1 MSTISKAEANNL
13 WNDLKNNLLLAQ
25 ETLEKIVESRAW
37 EPLGYETFVDAW
49 ADRLSGVPL
58 AGVMEA
64 NVVYAM
70 FDSGAE
76 VDDAHKAVASVGP
89 AKARAYKQAHDA
101 KLAPKDAFLHAG
113 SMSRVKRQ
121 TPPPGSIFVEAHYRK
136 QGSRRNSV
144 YLEGFTD
151 EEIDTWKAVASKRKI
166 DYREWL
172 KSLLREAANEA
183 VAEEREELG
192 I

>member
-1 MSTISKAEANNL
+1 MSTVSKAEANNL
-13 WNDLKNNLLLAQ
+13 WNDLKSNLLLAQ

-49 ADRLSGVPL
+49 TDRLSGVPL

-76 VDDAHKAVASVGP
+76 VQDVRGAAGVGP
-89 AKARAYKQAHDA
+89 AKTRAYKQAHDA
-101 KLAPKDAFLHAG
+101 KMSPKDAYLHAA
-113 SMSRVKRQ
+113 SMARAKRQ
-121 TPPPGSIFVEAHYRK
+121 TPPPGSVFVEAHYRK

-151 EEIDTWKAVASKRKI
+151 EEIDTWKAVASRRKI
-166 DYREWL
+166 DYREWM
-172 KSLLREAANEA
+172 KSLLREAANKA